1 MIRYAVILCVLLSI
15 PFAMFPQIVLAE
27 KPTIIG
33 GEIIVNIDA
42 ANNSGSTWVHLRN
55 DTRGSMKVFLHVGDF
70 ISQTTQKKISANV
83 VFQQAESTKTSPFF
97 EAELT
102 QGRPFFV
109 RLEIS
114 NFAEAGEAHAQLFD
128 RNTKLTTIKAVKFNV
143 PFGVSLDV
151 ADPSHPEITFRREK
165 SGLLMFKNE
174 DPMTYP
180 VEWSLWLPDSG
191 TVLGKS
197 TVVIP
202 ARSTMPVK
210 IDLPRDVFTSCFS
223 SLFKDQEE
231 KGRLVFRFAPP
242 GDIGH
247 PAPPTKVV
255 PVNLKKKYWSSGW
268 QSFFSNAVILI
279 VLTIGGLCSL
289 FLSLWIPNK
298 LRRIE
303 LLRRIEKLSDK
314 TKTISTRI
322 DSSLRVKAR
331 VDRLLLVELI
341 RSVWVFNTDASTIF
355 EGYKGDINLLDRR
368 VSLIQELDKVTGIL
382 EGLRAKTNEAP
393 TRILDDVSKQLD
405 EATELLNLSAPKEVD
420 FQRSEQI
427 IREIDKRLREMT
439 NEDSKFAEMLAARV
453 KDLKD
458 DYDVTNGPIGK
469 LPKCQELHPKLEE
482 LFNLFGNKDYEDKL
496 KILPRHYH
504 WLNSTIERLSV
515 LQHYIRAWEN
525 ATDEKQ
531 QVRIKNHEEELLKYL
546 KLRTWNALCDARQL
560 RFEIEEN
567 IFADDVMEALARK
580 EVSISTVPIQPLPNQ
595 SVRLE
600 VQFNDKKLKT
610 CTARQ
615 EFTCVWDFG
624 TVGKEEGWEISH
636 YFRNENEAEFSVSFR
651 GHDGKMVAKDGSD
664 EEVKVTP
671 TPPLQ
676 LQEAGKRQY
685 GERAKIEAIQL
696 AVALAVAVLGLI
708 AGAREQLL
716 KLDVFSGLVGVFL
729 IGFGADTVKNIITR
743 RPSGEA

>member
-102 QGRPFFV
+102 SGRPLFV

-151 ADPSHPEITFRREK
+151 ADPSHPEIVFQKGK
-165 SGLLMFKNE
+165 SGLLIFKNE

-180 VEWSLWLPDSG
+180 VEWSLLLPDSG
-191 TVLGKS
+191 NILGKL
-197 TVVIP
+197 TAVIP

-210 IDLPRDVFTSCFS
+210 IDLPDDVFTSRFS
-223 SLFKDQEE
+223 SFFKDQMEE
-231 KGRLVFRFAPP
+231 GRLVLRFAPP
-242 GDIGH
+242 GDVAH
-247 PAPPTKVV
+247 PAPPMKVV
-255 PVNLKKKYWSSGW
+255 PIKVKKKYWSSGW
-268 QSFFSNAVILI
+268 QSFVSNLVIFVFLAG
-279 VLTIGGLCSL
+279 GGLCSL

-298 LRRIE
+298 LQRIE
-303 LLRRIEKLSDK
+303 LLRRIEKLGDK
-314 TKTISTRI
+314 TKTISTRV
-322 DSSLRVKAR
+322 DSSLRVR
-331 VDRLLLVELI
+331 VRVERLFLAQLI
-341 RSVWVFNTDASTIF
+341 RSVSVFNTDASTIF

-368 VSLIQELDKVTGIL
+368 VSLIQELDAVTGTL
-382 EGLRAKTNEAP
+382 ESLRAKTADAP
-393 TRILDDVSKQLD
+393 AKILDIVSNQLK
-405 EATELLNLSAPKEVD
+405 EATELLNLSAPEETA
-420 FQRSEQI
+420 FQRAQQI
-427 IREIDKRLREMT
+427 IRGVDERLRKIT
-439 NEDSKFAEMLAARV
+439 SEDPQFAEQLATSVATLR
-453 KDLKD
+453 KS
-458 DYDVTNGPIGK
+458 YEETIGK
-469 LPKCQELHPKLEE
+469 LKKCQDLRPKLKE
-482 LFNLFGNKDYEDKL
+482 LFNLFDSKNYDEKSNIG
-496 KILPRHYH
+496 PGHYH
-504 WLNSTIERLSV
+504 WLSSTIERLYV
-515 LQHYIRAWEN
+515 LRHYIQACEN
-525 ATDEKQ
+525 ATDEER
-531 QVRIKNHEEELLKYL
+531 VRIESHEEELLKYL
-546 KLRTWNALCDARQL
+546 KIRAWNALRDARQL
-560 RFEIEEN
+560 RFEIEEK
-567 IFADDVMEALARK
+567 IFAEDVKEALGKGA
-580 EVSISTVPIQPLPNQ
+580 VSINMVPIQPLPNQ
-595 SVRLE
+595 LVWLE
-600 VQFNDKKLKT
+600 VQFDDKNLKT

-685 GERAKIEAIQL
+685 GERAKIEAIRL